1 MKDKWNEKKN
11 NTNKKKK
18 EKIVYCHFGNN
29 SASSSFSNVNDFI
42 SDFKYITEK
51 KNVFHLNSF

>member
-51 KNVFHLNSF
+51 KKMYFT